1 MGTFDII
8 LDENGFIE
16 VNGDFKT
23 GENDNNLISYI
34 VLANKGEYKEFPT
47 LGVGIDRY
55 LNGTENIQQI
65 ESNIIQQISS
75 DKPFPNPDVDM
86 SEYPSTI
93 KINKQSFGLV

>member
-8 LDENGFIE
+8 LDDDGFIE

-34 VLANKGEYKEFPT
+34 VKAAPGDYKEFPT
-47 LGVGIDRY
+47 LGVGIDQY
-55 LNGTENIQQI
+55 LNGIGSAQQI
-65 ESNIIQQISS
+65 ESNIIEQISS

-86 SEYPSTI
+86 ENYPSTI
-93 KINKQSFGLV
+93 KINKQSFDLV